1 MGLRGQA
8 AGGVGQHDVDT
19 ACFSGF
25 HGIEADGGRIA
36 GSLGNHGN
44 AVALAPFGQL
54 LAGSG
59 AESVAGSQQ
68 HAFAMSLE
76 IFGQL
81 ADGSG
86 FACAVDAGEHNHK
99 RPFVCGQGQRLL
111 QRFNQLVDGLFQCAA
126 QFLAIFQAAQAHALA
141 HFLHQMLGGFNAH
154 IAGEQHGFQLF
165 IQVFVYLAAAKHAG
179 QRLGHLLA
187 RFAQALL
194 ESGSPAKRGRL
205 LWNWLDSG
213 LVGTGWHY
221 RFHNYLFADCLLVA
235 CLPISVALIERGSF
249 FGFSRGCFAHCLFGC
264 FYNRQGIGRFICLCC
279 SEAWFQQSFQW
290 CGRCFSAYH
299 FCACGFV
306 CRCFLG

>member
-19 ACFSGF
+19 ASFGCF

-44 AVALAPFGQL
+44 AITFAPFGQL

-59 AESVAGSQQ
+59 AESVASGQQ
-68 HAFAMSLE
+68 HAFALALK

-86 FACAVDAGEHNHK
+86 FARAVDAGKHNHK

-126 QFLAIFQAAQAHALA
+126 QFFAVFQAAQAHALA
-141 HFLHQMLGGFNAH
+141 HFFHQMLGGFNAH

-165 IQVFVYLAAAKHAG
+165 IQVFIYLTAAKHAG

-187 RFAQALL
+187 RFAQALP
-194 ESGSPAKRGRL
+194 EAGSPTECSRL
-205 LWNWLDSG
+205 LWSWLDSS

-221 RFHNYLFADCLLVA
+221 
-235 CLPISVALIERGSF
+235 
-249 FGFSRGCFAHCLFGC
+249 
-264 FYNRQGIGRFICLCC
+264 
-279 SEAWFQQSFQW
+279 
-290 CGRCFSAYH
+290 
-299 FCACGFV
+299 
-306 CRCFLG
+306 